1 MPYKKC
7 LLISLSYIT
16 LSSCCFAET
25 VVQNKWHYTP
35 ESADKADSLL
45 KCKEKSIEQCFWE
58 SDPNKKPVREKKNPK
73 LKEYKLEERFHT
85 FYYEHRNP
93 ITDEVESTDQGIQF

>member
-1 MPYKKC
+1 MPYKKHF
-7 LLISLSYIT
+7 LISLSYIAI
-16 LSSCCFAET
+16 SSYCFAET

-58 SDPNKKPVREKKNPK
+58 SNPNNKPVREKKNPN
-73 LKEYKLEERFHT
+73 LKEYTPEEGPHF

-93 ITDEVESTDQGIQF
+93 ITDEVESTEQGFQF